1 MLLIHYRRL
10 DLFFLALQALLQKSY
25 LDFEIFF
32 YFIFLF
38 FKKFFNKFFQKF
50 ILPIYNRLGFD
61 ICFYFAM
68 LASQQDGYW
77 T

>member
-32 YFIFLF
+32 YFIFF
-38 FKKFFNKFFQKF
+38 IFQKVF
-50 ILPIYNRLGFD
+50 QQIFSKIYSAYL
-61 ICFYFAM
+61 
-68 LASQQDGYW
+68 
-77 T
+77 